1 MTAPA
6 RPAGSP
12 TARELAPI
20 AVTYNRAIRP
30 NWSDEGFNGRNLD
43 REVADCLSR
52 PELLDDRDVAF
63 LTWLRKT
70 AVRGERLAFLSPFHA
85 RRLKHIVAR
94 FTEPMVGRNF
104 LLRQA
109 EKAASISRPASIE
122 SVDDTGKFVLTTCN
136 FGEHIHRQRNAI

>member
-1 MTAPA
+1 MTTPA

-12 TARELAPI
+12 TARELTPI

-63 LTWLRKT
+63 LSWLRKT
-70 AVRGERLAFLSPFHA
+70 AVRGERLAFLSSFHA
-85 RRLKHIVAR
+85 RRLKHILAR
-94 FTEPMVGRNF
+94 FTEPMVGRAF
-104 LLRQA
+104 LMRQQQ
-109 EKAASISRPASIE
+109 KATRFE
-122 SVDDTGKFVLTTCN
+122 SVDQDGRFALPTFKLRP
-136 FGEHIHRQRNAI
+136 RQETIAA